1 MALSFANEKLCVPV
15 SSPTPPRK
23 RVGRDEARRPPS
35 LASSKQPQ
43 PCAPATPL
51 RLLRRCVSAL
61 VLALAAPSAA
71 DYGILV
77 TAACREKWLRRRMG
91 TREMQRQRWRFVPA
105 CPASPGRLVCLP
117 ACPTPDRCP
126 ALEHAGPGQHDVRP
140 HRGAGPARARA
151 HRQGVPVRRHGRR
164 VEGGRRGAPHA
175 HAAATHHLYRLGR
188 PGWPLT
194 RACTGNPATLCSP
207 ASPRPE

>member
-1 MALSFANEKLCVPV
+1 MP
-15 SSPTPPRK
+15 SSGTTPR
-23 RVGRDEARRPPS
+23 
-35 LASSKQPQ
+35 
-43 PCAPATPL
+43 
-51 RLLRRCVSAL
+51 LRRCVSAL

-71 DYGILV
+71 DYAILV
-77 TAACREKWLRRRMG
+77 TAACERSGFGAAWARRMG

-117 ACPTPDRCP
+117 ASPTPDRCH

-175 HAAATHHLYRLGR
+175 HVAATHHLYWLVAPHPVAPHSCLHRQ
-188 PGWPLT
+188 
-194 RACTGNPATLCSP
+194 
-207 ASPRPE
+207 PRHAL